1 MKGTTGGR
9 KVENAKQER
18 NNENRKTEEK
28 NNVKEGH
35 LQRKCL
41 IVFDMP
47 VCVYIPDDSRLPC
60 VMAIF
65 AKC

>member
-28 NNVKEGH
+28 T
-35 LQRKCL
+35 
-41 IVFDMP
+41 M
-47 VCVYIPDDSRLPC
+47 
-60 VMAIF
+60 
-65 AKC
+65 